1 MEGGLMIQHQRGDNN
16 DEAIK
21 NLRVL
26 INKLDK
32 QRERMITSLPRLSEE
47 QTKDFQNIQNQLRLC
62 RMNRRTVIENN
73 RDHQQ
78 EVDTLLAKMR
88 EKYNK
93 NNNNDYRKRIEYLME
108 IIQSGPEHLQMI
120 DEDNQ
125 RLMREMTQHF
135 PERLAFQQLGDQ
147 LDKAEKEL
155 MLLLEENS
163 Q

>member
-1 MEGGLMIQHQRGDNN
+1 MS
-16 DEAIK
+16 
-21 NLRVL
+21 VC
-26 INKLDK
+26 
-32 QRERMITSLPRLSEE
+32 TSLPRLSEE
-47 QTKDFQNIQNQLRLC
+47 QTKDLQNIQNHLRLC

-88 EKYNK
+88 RANHIK
-93 NNNNDYRKRIEYLME
+93 NNNNDYQQHIEYLME

-125 RLMREMTQHF
+125 RLMREMTQRF

-155 MLLLEENS
+155 RLLQS
-163 Q
+163 

>member
-1 MEGGLMIQHQRGDNN
+1 MEGGLMIQHQRNSSDDDDN
-16 DEAIK
+16 AIT

-26 INKLDK
+26 INELQN
-32 QRERMITSLPRLSEE
+32 QREHMFTSLPRLSEE
-47 QTKDFQNIQNQLRLC
+47 QTKDLQNIQNQLRLC

-88 EKYNK
+88 RANHIN

-125 RLMREMTQHF
+125 RLMSEMTQRF
-135 PERLAFQQLGDQ
+135 PERLAFRQLGDQ

-155 MLLLEENS
+155 RMLLE
-163 Q
+163 

>member
-163 Q
+163 